1 MLNKEEATELLYQ
14 NISTETLIKHSR
26 AVGAIMKHLAVFLG
40 FDPVKWE
47 VTGLIHDLDYELTKH
62 NVDQHALKTVE
73 MLKGAIDEEME
84 NAVLAHNDKKVLN
97 APIEIAL
104 YAADPLSGFI
114 TAAVL
119 VIPSQDIRD
128 LKVSSLKKKF
138 KDKSFAKGASRE
150 NILKIE
156 QLGITLESFFEIAL
170 KAFKEESL

>member
-1 MLNKEEATELLYQ
+1 VLNKEEATELLYQ
-14 NISTETLIKHSR
+14 NISTETLIKHSK

-47 VTGLIHDLDYELTKH
+47 VTGLIHDLDYELTKYS
-62 NVDQHALKTVE
+62 VDQHALKTVE

>member
-1 MLNKEEATELLYQ
+1 
-14 NISTETLIKHSR
+14 
-26 AVGAIMKHLAVFLG
+26 MKHLAVFLG